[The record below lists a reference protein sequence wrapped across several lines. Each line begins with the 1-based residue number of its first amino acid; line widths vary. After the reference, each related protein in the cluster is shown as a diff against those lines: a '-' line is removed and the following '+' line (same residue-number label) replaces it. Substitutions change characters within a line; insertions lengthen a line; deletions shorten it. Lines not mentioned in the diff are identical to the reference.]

1 MSAITIID
9 CFNALLKSLDEF
21 QTHVYTQLKNN
32 PVWINDP
39 ANKELLISD
48 YSLFIA
54 ALTDFYPGDLE
65 TPQHTKSFQGAL
77 GGNLT
82 TLHLVSL
89 VNQSKDQ
96 LKLVINEYLSELQT
110 KDTQVVHTLL
120 KNAGFPRLKLKQ
132 VYRHIP
138 CIDYHPRRI
147 AFTQVKHNSHIIITK
162 KELAARL
169 NKIGKGRHIDV
180 QQQKLQYLDDDKL
193 AIHRDTQSLW
203 AANIATFKNE
213 EGLSIT
219 RKLMTSMPIIYLQ
232 QDDLPLP
239 DVNFSR
245 RQKRDLTTVRYDKK
259 IEDEVF
265 LPSAAAYRYKKPK

>member
-1 MSAITIID
+1 MSAIDIVD
-9 CFNALLKSLDEF
+9 CFNALLKSLEEF
-21 QTHVYTQLKNN
+21 QIHVYTQLENR

-39 ANKELLISD
+39 SNKERLISD
-48 YSLFIA
+48 YNHFIA

-82 TLHLVSL
+82 TLQLVIL
-89 VNQSKDQ
+89 INKSKDQ
-96 LKLVINEYLSELQT
+96 LKSVINEYLSELQT
-110 KDTQVVHTLL
+110 KDTQVIHTLL

-147 AFTQVKHNSHIIITK
+147 AFTQVKHNSHIVISK

-180 QQQKLQYLDDDKL
+180 QQQKLQFLDDDKL
-193 AIHRDTQSLW
+193 AIHRDTSSLW

-213 EGLSIT
+213 EGLSVT

-239 DVNFSR
+239 EVNFSR
-245 RQKRDLTTVRYDKK
+245 RQKRALSTVRHDKK

>member
-1 MSAITIID
+1 MSAIDIID
-9 CFNALLKSLDEF
+9 CFNALLKNLEEF
-21 QTHVYTQLKNN
+21 KIHVYQELKNN

-39 ANKELLISD
+39 SNKEILISD
-48 YSLFIA
+48 YNHFIA

-82 TLHLVSL
+82 TLQL
-89 VNQSKDQ
+89 VNSVNKSKDQ
-96 LKLVINEYLSELQT
+96 LKAVINEYLNEIKT
-110 KDTQVVHTLL
+110 KDTQVIHTLL
-120 KNAGFPRLKLKQ
+120 KNARFPRLKLKQ

-147 AFTQVKHNSHIIITK
+147 TFTQVKHNSHKVISK

-169 NKIGKGRHIDV
+169 DKIGKGRHIDV

-193 AIHRDTQSLW
+193 AIHRDTQSLS
-203 AANIATFKNE
+203 AVNIATFKNE
-213 EGLSIT
+213 EGLSFT
-219 RKLMTSMPIIYLQ
+219 RKLMTSMPIVYLQ
-232 QDDLPLP
+232 QDNLPLP
-239 DVNFSR
+239 EVGYSR
-245 RQKRDLTTVRYDKK
+245 RQKRSLSTVRSDKK

-265 LPSAAAYRYKKPK
+265 LPSAAAYRYKHPK